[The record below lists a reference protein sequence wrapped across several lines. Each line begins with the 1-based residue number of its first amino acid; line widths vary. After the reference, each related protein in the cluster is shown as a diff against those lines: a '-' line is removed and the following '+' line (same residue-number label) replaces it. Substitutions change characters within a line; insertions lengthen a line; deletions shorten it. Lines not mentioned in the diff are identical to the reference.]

1 MAFIPPT
8 MHCSSQHCWELL
20 HPFAYHYQHER
31 NNSQQS
37 WELFH
42 PLACSFTNLLS
53 LPRCTVAPNIVG
65 NCCIRLH
72 TTTNTNATT
81 PNKAGSC
88 SIRLR
93 VALLI
98 PILEIPS
105 CWDNSR
111 IPWIRNTFVQNISYR
126 ILGVF
131 SPVYFWKIPT
141 VQRLIL
147 RCQLRSGRALKFI
160 SSKYS
165 PCYLCSSLHLQ
176 QSRHNKCN
184 WMSLRCCCTRH
195 FLNSYGFQRCTRLY
209 LKRRRRYNM
218 YRY

>member
-42 PLACSFTNLLS
+42 PFACSFTN
-53 LPRCTVAPNIVG
+53 
-65 NCCIRLH
+65 
-72 TTTNTNATT
+72 TNTRN
-81 PNKAGSC
+81 SQL
-88 SIRLR
+88 LR
-93 VALLI
+93 QFMNSLNQEHVCTKYLI
-98 PILEIPS
+98 PHPWSIQPGIFLE
-105 CWDNSR
+105 
-111 IPWIRNTFVQNISYR
+111 NTHSPKINIK
-126 ILGVF
+126 V
-131 SPVYFWKIPT
+131 
-141 VQRLIL
+141 
-147 RCQLRSGRALKFI
+147 SGRALKFI

-184 WMSLRCCCTRH
+184 
-195 FLNSYGFQRCTRLY
+195 
-209 LKRRRRYNM
+209 
-218 YRY
+218 